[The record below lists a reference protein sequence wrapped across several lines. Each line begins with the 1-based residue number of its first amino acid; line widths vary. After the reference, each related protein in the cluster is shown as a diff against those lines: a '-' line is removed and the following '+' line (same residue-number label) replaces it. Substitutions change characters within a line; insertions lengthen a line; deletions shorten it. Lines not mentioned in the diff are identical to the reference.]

1 VAKLAKVAK
10 VASVA
15 RVARVAEVAEVARV
29 AKVAGVNTWM
39 SGLSGLSGHSSHLTG
54 ASNQHLVFA
63 LSELAMRCV
72 FGQRSEPSGE
82 IMSTA
87 PHCRV
92 ILSCLLISPCRF
104 AFPCLLQVDNRRA

>member
-1 VAKLAKVAK
+1 MK
-10 VASVA
+10 A
-15 RVARVAEVAEVARV
+15 RPP
-29 AKVAGVNTWM
+29 
-39 SGLSGLSGHSSHLTG
+39 LTG

-63 LSELAMRCV
+63 HSELAMRCV
-72 FGQRSEPSGE
+72 FGE

-104 AFPCLLQVDNRRA
+104 AFPCLLGSLQLSAQRLQRTNT